1 METSHYFIIFP
12 MYYKITT
19 YFCSLIIPK
28 NIKRHA
34 IQIHK
39 INRYKLTAA
48 IVAVVNNRDVHI
60 VIINYNSEASTIS
73 CLDSVLSNINDFSQI
88 TLIDNEATPD
98 SIETLSRW
106 IEQNIGTLS
115 AVPKEVIEASSADAI
130 IEQKSGSTGKLLY
143 LPMSQNLGFT
153 GASNVGIN
161 IALTYKSDYVFLLNN
176 DTTVQAGLL
185 SDLLE
190 TITRE
195 KVAAVSPA
203 LVSRQS
209 TNERVNY
216 PTEIDR
222 CRGFRGRSIKKSQS
236 DDIYYVDF
244 LSGAA
249 LLLDTDVLNEVGLFR
264 EDFFLYTDDLDMSLR
279 IKDAGYELCYDN
291 SVTVEHDS
299 SPRGSLS
306 TYYGTRNRLILITEY
321 LSGLCRISSLV
332 WYLST
337 QLIHICYWISQKS
350 HMKAFGAVEGVI
362 DFMSGYRGK
371 NPKYHE

>member
-1 METSHYFIIFP
+1 V
-12 MYYKITT
+12 
-19 YFCSLIIPK
+19 
-28 NIKRHA
+28 

-39 INRYKLTAA
+39 INRYKLIVGIITA
-48 IVAVVNNRDVHI
+48 VSTRDIHI
-60 VIINYNSEASTIS
+60 VIINYKSEASTIS
-73 CLDSVLSNINDFSQI
+73 CLDSVLRNLNNFSQI
-88 TLIDNEATPD
+88 TLIDNAATSS

-115 AVPKEVIEASSADAI
+115 AAPNEVIEASSTDAVI
-130 IEQKSGSTGKLLY
+130 KQKAGSTEELLY

-161 IALTYKSDYVFLLNN
+161 IALACESDYVFLLNN
-176 DTTVQAGLL
+176 DTTVEAGLL
-185 SDLLE
+185 SGLLE

-203 LVSRQS
+203 LVSRQT

-222 CRGFRGRSIKKSQS
+222 CRGFRGRRIKEPQP

-264 EDFFLYTDDLDMSLR
+264 EDFFLYTDDLDISLR
-279 IKDAGYELCYDN
+279 IKNAGYELCYDN
-291 SVTVEHDS
+291 NVTVEHDA

-321 LSGLCRISSLV
+321 LSGLCRISALL

-337 QLIHICYWISQKS
+337 RLVHICYWMSQS
-350 HMKAFGAVEGVI
+350 DHTKAFGAVEGVM
-362 DFMSGYRGK
+362 DFMSGSRGK